1 MNVLNAKEYKYGKH
15 YLPHD
20 VEVKELQTGK
30 TRKQFLESFGFR
42 IEVVEK
48 LSVEEGIEL
57 GRRIFSKVSFD
68 EDKCERGINALSS
81 YHKEYDAKNQ
91 TYRTS
96 PKHDWS
102 SNSADAFR
110 YFAVTNY
117 KNKAKKAFSE
127 NVSVQA

>member
-1 MNVLNAKEYKYGKH
+1 
-15 YLPHD
+15 
-20 VEVKELQTGK
+20 
-30 TRKQFLESFGFR
+30 
-42 IEVVEK
+42 VEK

-57 GRRIFSKVSFD
+57 GRRIFSKVWID

-117 KNKAKKAFSE
+117 KNKEKMAFST
-127 NVSVQA
+127 NISVQAGRSPLLQKENWTYYDKRNATHKYVIGCTISE